1 MTVWRHSTA
10 MRRAGTLAMLGLA
23 ALLAGCGITAPKSN
37 AGYADLDSL
46 GMFDTDRVVSISI
59 GPSLLR
65 FAARYMDDDPQTR
78 ALLRSLEG
86 VRVKV
91 YEVTGDAS
99 DISARMERM
108 SERLLSDHWQAVML
122 VHEQGELT
130 QMLMKTEQ
138 DRISGLVV
146 MSLEAEEA
154 VLINVMGDLRPE
166 LFANTMAALDVDHAP
181 DVEIAM
187 SPAGG

>member
-1 MTVWRHSTA
+1 MTAVRH
-10 MRRAGTLAMLGLA
+10 AGALAMLGLA

-46 GMFDTDRVVSISI
+46 GVFDTDRVVSISI

-65 FAARYMDDDPQTR
+65 FAARYTDDDPETR

-86 VRVKV
+86 VRVNV
-91 YEVTGDAS
+91 YELTGDAS
-99 DISARMERM
+99 SISARLERM
-108 SERLLSDHWQAVML
+108 SERLLSDDWQAVML
-122 VHEQGELT
+122 VRDERELT
-130 QMLMKTEQ
+130 QMLMKTER
-138 DRISGLVV
+138 DRICGLVV
-146 MSLEAEEA
+146 MSLGAEEA

-166 LFANTMAALDVDHAP
+166 LFAGTMAALNVVHAP
-181 DVEIAM
+181 DLEIAM